1 MKVTPTE
8 LPEVCVVRV
17 PRWGDARGWFMET
30 WREDRA
36 SAAGIVE
43 RFVQDNASFSAT
55 VGTIRGLH
63 FQVAPAAQGKL
74 VRVVRGA
81 IWDVAVDI
89 RPASPAFGRWVGVR
103 LDAAE
108 GAQLWVPAGFAH
120 GFCTLEPDTEV
131 AYKVTALYAP
141 EHERG
146 LAWDDP
152 DLAIPWPLPPGG
164 PTLSDRDRLH
174 PPLAALRAPQERT

>member
-1 MKVTPTE
+1 MQVVPTE

-17 PRWGDARGWFMET
+17 PRWGDSRGWFMET
-30 WREDRA
+30 WRQDRA
-36 SAAGIVE
+36 EAAGISGP
-43 RFVQDNASFSAT
+43 FVQDNASFSA
-55 VGTIRGLH
+55 VPGTIRGLH
-63 FQVAPAAQGKL
+63 FQRAPAAQGKL

-81 IWDVAVDI
+81 IWDVAVDV
-89 RPASPAFGRWVGVR
+89 RPESASFGRWVGVR

-108 GAQLWVPAGFAH
+108 GAQLWVPVGFAH

-141 EHERG
+141 ALERG

-152 DLAIPWPLPPGG
+152 ALAIPWPLPAGG
-164 PTLSDRDRLH
+164 PTLSDRDRAH
-174 PPLAALRAPQERT
+174 PTLAALRAAQELP